1 VARGVCAR
9 LGGALRGPGAR
20 RGMRY
25 SKAPTIPVAR
35 EHRAPRVSRSEHP
48 AEAGARSPANA
59 VLALQRTAGNAAT
72 TSLLAARVPVQRKPE
87 VPGMSKSAETK
98 VKPLLAGSAAD
109 KQKAINIVVAQ
120 LRANGRVR
128 VPRKKLDGRKVH
140 YDSSVSG
147 EGETS
152 TDYSATGRPK
162 KCKVSMG
169 DAAFDS
175 VAWLYSSIIHE
186 LRHAEQRLAVKLSKL
201 SSQAFRE
208 TEAYTV
214 EILRSKET
222 GVFSDAAKM
231 EDLWTRLHDEHWV
244 NITDAAEKKRV
255 KKRVKRCHKIAKKA
269 TGKTLTFTP

>member
-1 VARGVCAR
+1 
-9 LGGALRGPGAR
+9 
-20 RGMRY
+20 MEY
-25 SKAPTIPVAR
+25 SKAPAVPVAR
-35 EHRAPRVSRSEHP
+35 EHRAPRVSRSAHP

-72 TSLLAARVPVQRKPE
+72 ASLLAARVVAVQRKPE
-87 VPGMSKSAETK
+87 VPGMSRSAETK

-109 KQKAINIVVAQ
+109 KQKAIDTVFAQ
-120 LRANGRVR
+120 LRAHGRVG
-128 VPRKKLDGRKVH
+128 VPLKKLDGRKVH
-140 YDSSVSG
+140 YDASVSG

-169 DAAFDS
+169 DAAFAS
-175 VAWLYSSIIHE
+175 VAWLYSSVIHE
-186 LRHAEQRLAVKLSKL
+186 LRHAEQRLAVTLSKL

-214 EILRSKET
+214 EILRSKES

-231 EDLWTRLHDEHWV
+231 EDLWTRLHDDHWV
-244 NITDAAEKKRV
+244 NITDAAEKRRV
-255 KKRVKRCHKIAKKA
+255 KERVKRCHKIAEKA
-269 TGKTLTFTP
+269 TGKALAFTP